1 MKRILIVEDKESLG
15 LMLRETIESEGLEA
29 EISGN
34 GSDATR
40 RIAEGRRY
48 LAVLTDLR
56 LPGADGIAVLK
67 QVKESDPECPVI
79 VMTAFGTIENAVQ
92 AMKLGA
98 YDFIQ
103 KPVDVDH
110 LLLLLR
116 RCREHRELRYENLL
130 LKEEFQRTHG
140 LPAIVGE
147 SQRIV
152 EVSRA
157 IQKVA
162 PTDSTVLLQGES
174 GTGKEL
180 FARAIHQLSPRRD
193 RPFVP
198 INCAA
203 IPDTLI
209 ENELFGHERGS
220 FTGATGR
227 QLGKFEL
234 ADTGTIFLDEIGDLG
249 PSVQSK
255 VLRVLQ
261 ERRFDRIGGAMT
273 IDVDVRIICATNRN
287 LTEDVKSGRFREDLF
302 FRINVFPV
310 TIPPLRARREDID
323 ALADFFLQ
331 RLARD
336 LKKPGLSI
344 SDEARVRLREY
355 EWPGNI
361 RELENCIER
370 AAILCNDSRIE
381 ASDLHL
387 APSSENRIGD
397 VIDLSGTL
405 AAAAERAT
413 RSVEKAK
420 IADALQRTSSR
431 NEKLHMASTTPCF
444 AALVSCHES
453 SAMTMNGRPGKAA
466 ACTAVARS
474 RNSRTKS
481 QLAMPRN
488 SSRRKPSMR

>member
-1 MKRILIVEDKESLG
+1 MKRLLIVEDKESLA
-15 LMLRETIESEGLEA
+15 LMLKETVEGEGLEA
-29 EISGN
+29 DIVAN
-34 GSDATR
+34 GSDAGR

-48 LAVLTDLR
+48 FAVLTDLR
-56 LPGADGIAVLK
+56 LPGADGIAVLR
-67 QVKESDPECPVI
+67 QVKESDPDCPVI
-79 VMTAFGTIENAVQ
+79 VMTAFGTIENAVE

-103 KPVDVDH
+103 KPIDVDH

-116 RCREHRELRYENLL
+116 RCQETRELRYENLL
-130 LKEEFQRTHG
+130 LKEEFQRRHG

-147 SQRIV
+147 SPRIV

-157 IQKVA
+157 IQKVS

-180 FARAIHQLSPRRD
+180 FARAIHQLSSRRD

-234 ADTGTIFLDEIGDLG
+234 ADTGTVFLDEIGELG
-249 PSVQSK
+249 LSVQSK

-261 ERRFDRIGGAMT
+261 ERRFDRIGGTAT
-273 IDVDVRIICATNRN
+273 VDVDVRVICATNRN
-287 LTEDVKSGRFREDLF
+287 LTEDVKVGKFREDLF

-310 TIPPLRARREDID
+310 TVPPLRSRREDID

-331 RLARD
+331 KFSRELN
-336 LKKPGLSI
+336 KSGLSI
-344 SDEARVRLREY
+344 SEDARARLREY

-361 RELENCIER
+361 RELQNSLER
-370 AAILCNDSRIE
+370 AAILCNDGRIE
-381 ASDLHL
+381 ATDLHL
-387 APSSENRIGD
+387 TAAAEERIGD
-397 VIDLSGTL
+397 VVDISGTL
-405 AAAAERAT
+405 AEAMERAT

-420 IADALQRTSSR
+420 IAEALSRTSSR
-431 NEKLHMASTTPCF
+431 P
-444 AALVSCHES
+444 
-453 SAMTMNGRPGKAA
+453 AA
-466 ACTAVARS
+466 ADLLGISAR
-474 RNSRTKS
+474 T
-481 QLAMPRN
+481 LAAKM
-488 SSRRKPSMR
+488 KEYGLE